1 MDEESSLFLD
11 KCRSNGISVYN
22 ANVFVGDHVTSTLI
36 KFDNPYDIIDYC
48 IQNNIKSI
56 FLVKDYKE
64 PVVREIIEKDVV
76 KEKISDFFRRK
87 KPIYSHPMVPNNISQ
102 EYYESLLND
111 LLNSVLNEI
120 DNDTSLN
127 EVQISTSENDSDEEI
142 IESISLY
149 VFNHN
154 CALSATIFSNLTVD
168 CDEED
173 SDIITEKDI
182 LNKYARRVNEKLN
195 GFYSRVRTESEQI
208 RKRSEDT
215 VLKEIENI
223 VKANPD
229 LIKMQTQKSR
239 NEYADRLYAIW
250 YREKGQEWLTKT
262 TVRSIVDLQ
271 YVYVTDGKA

>member
-1 MDEESSLFLD
+1 MSSLFLD
-11 KCRSNGISVYN
+11 KCRVNGISVYN
-22 ANVFVGDHVTSTLI
+22 ANVFVGDHVGSTLI
-36 KFDNPYDIIDYC
+36 KFDNPYDIIEYC
-48 IQNNIKSI
+48 IQNNIKSA

-64 PVVREIIEKDVV
+64 PVVRETIEKDVI

-87 KPIYSHPMVPNNISQ
+87 KPIYSHPLVPNNISK
-102 EYYESLLND
+102 EYYESLLTD

-120 DNDTSLN
+120 DNDTTLN
-127 EVQISTSENDSDEEI
+127 EVQISTSEIESDEEI

-154 CALSATIFSNLTVD
+154 YALSATIFNNVTID
-168 CDEED
+168 CDDEEEKD
-173 SDIITEKDI
+173 VVTEKDI
-182 LNKYARRVNEKLN
+182 LNKYARRINEELN
-195 GFYSRVRTESEQI
+195 GFYSRVKTESEQI
-208 RKRSEDT
+208 RKREEDT
-215 VLKEIENI
+215 VLKEIEDT
-223 VKANPD
+223 VKVNPD
-229 LIKMQTQKSR
+229 LINMQTQKSR